1 MIQWVCKENLSFL
14 LKDSIYYVDLIVSKY
29 EDSDNVFTDY
39 LEIYDLNEKY
49 LGGFWIDIN
58 KYFIKLAEFR
68 NNRINQI
75 LDETISE
82 D

>member
-29 EDSDNVFTDY
+29 EDPDNVFTDY

-75 LDETISE
+75 LDETIPE